1 MWGNMEL
8 AIETRNLVRRYG
20 AVEALRGLNLQV
32 ARNRV
37 TGFLGRNGAGKST
50 TIRTLLGMTRPDSG
64 TGTVLG
70 HAIDDAAASLEI
82 RRRVAYVGEDKEL
95 YGYMTVEE
103 LIRFTASFYPD
114 WRPDAARHLQRQYQL
129 QPHRRVRDLSK
140 GTRTKLALLL
150 ALARR
155 AELLIL
161 DEPTEGLDPVS
172 IEDLLRAIGSAAADG
187 TTVFFSSHQVADV
200 ERVADDVCIVHY
212 GKAVARFALDEMRD
226 QYRRVTLGFNTQ
238 VPQMDFEIPGVLN
251 VRSEGRQIVVRA
263 NGNAEAVVERARNL
277 EAVSVDVAPVSLLD
291 VFLEAVGE
299 AR

>member
-1 MWGNMEL
+1 MDL

-20 AVEALRGLNLQV
+20 NAEALRGLNLQV

-70 HAIDDAAASLEI
+70 HAIDNAEESVEI

-114 WRPDAARHLQRQYQL
+114 WQSDVARQLQRHYQL
-129 QPHRRVRDLSK
+129 QANRRVRELSK

-172 IEDLLRAIGSAAADG
+172 IEDLLRAIGLAAAEG

-212 GKAVARFALDEMRD
+212 GKVAASFALDVMRER
-226 QYRRVTLGFNTQ
+226 YRRVTLGFDTEI
-238 VPQMDFEIPGVLN
+238 PRMDFTTQGVLN
-251 VRSEGRQIVVRA
+251 VRRDGRQIVVRV
-263 NGNAEAVVERARNL
+263 NENADAILERARDL
-277 EAVSVDVAPVSLLD
+277 EAVSVDVAPVSLLEF
-291 VFLEAVGE
+291 FLETVGD
-299 AR
+299 AQ